1 MPNKSLTYLTMRI
14 NRQKEKNS
22 VCLYPLPLAL
32 PCAERLAPH
41 PDSLS
46 SIDLI

>member
-22 VCLYPLPLAL
+22 VCLYTLPL

-41 PDSLS
+41 LDSLI